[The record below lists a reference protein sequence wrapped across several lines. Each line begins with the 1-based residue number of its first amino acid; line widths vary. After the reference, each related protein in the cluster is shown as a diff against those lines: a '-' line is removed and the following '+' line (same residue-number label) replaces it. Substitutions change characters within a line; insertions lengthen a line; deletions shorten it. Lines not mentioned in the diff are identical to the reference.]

1 MIKIHISHKKF
12 IRSNKRNERAP
23 NVWLFDLLSTSLAIS
38 PLFLNCYRVALL
50 YCYRSGCINKL
61 QNFIMNRFHFIPDCD
76 NRTMY
81 LNLMWAV
88 NKQSRWTVNF
98 CNETAKTIRCMACL
112 NVNKCCKCSI
122 SLSVTVSAQNDFD
135 KSHFVVISAYSPFC
149 IDES

>member
-98 CNETAKTIRCMACL
+98 CNETAKTISVHGMF
-112 NVNKCCKCSI
+112 KCKQVLQVLHFII
-122 SLSVTVSAQNDFD
+122 SDSVCTKWFW
-135 KSHFVVISAYSPFC
+135 
-149 IDES
+149 